1 LAKQQAVTKVNLYVA
16 SLNFKG
22 DADPV
27 DRWGRPKSRA
37 WKTEAVRGIFRGSRG
52 GMLWKTNSPV
62 LEARYS
68 DV

>member
-1 LAKQQAVTKVNLYVA
+1 VNLHVA
-16 SLNFKG
+16 SLNFNG

-27 DRWGRPKSRA
+27 DRWGRPQSRT

-52 GMLWKTNSPV
+52 GMLRKISSPV
-62 LEARYS
+62 LETRYS